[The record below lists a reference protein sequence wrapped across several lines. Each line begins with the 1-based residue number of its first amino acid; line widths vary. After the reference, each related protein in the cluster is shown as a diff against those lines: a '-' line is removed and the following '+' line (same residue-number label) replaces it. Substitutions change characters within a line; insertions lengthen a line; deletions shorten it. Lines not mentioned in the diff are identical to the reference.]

1 MTESGPTT
9 APEWDDDNSNGSI
22 GIVLSN
28 TEYKVC
34 ECKVDL
40 VLNNNV

>member
-9 APEWDDDNSNGSI
+9 VPEWDDDNSNGSI
-22 GIVLSN
+22 GIVPSN